1 MGLPS
6 DKKIRTFIEDF
17 LEQDVRDNGEVTA
30 TVRVLRTQLAL
41 EYDLDEEELK
51 REKKDVIKGIAQEV
65 ADSVMVKK
73 EEEGEVGESSKSK
86 EVSTR
91 K

>member
-17 LEQDVRDNGEVTA
+17 LEQDVRDNGQVTA

-41 EYDLDEEELK
+41 EYGLDEEELK
-51 REKKDVIKGIAQEV
+51 REKKGVIRSIAQEV
-65 ADSVMVKK
+65 ADGVMIKK
-73 EEEGEVGESSKSK
+73 EEREVGESSKSK
-86 EVSTR
+86 EVST
-91 K
+91 KK

>member
-1 MGLPS
+1 MSLPS

-41 EYDLDEEELK
+41 EYDFDEEELK